1 VVCTDDI
8 SRNVVFRNDIEL
20 HLKAGIEATLCCY
33 YLPEVDLCTGAILGV
48 EALAIAFATS
58 VAVYD
63 PALVP
68 NLSTNISC
76 VAAAWA
82 LIDDHGPPDRTRRS
96 HGAGR
101 RTIPDD
107 SRGISAVNR
116 FVLMV

>member
-1 VVCTDDI
+1 MPRRLDHVV
-8 SRNVVFRNDIEL
+8 SSL
-20 HLKAGIEATLCCY
+20 AAHLMDATASTAT
-33 YLPEVDLCTGAILGV
+33 EVSQQVLANLV
-48 EALAIAFATS
+48 EQFEALGGR
-58 VAVYD
+58 VR

-76 VAAAWA
+76 VAAAWS